1 MFFWIIKNKVMA
13 FHVKAVM
20 FDLDGT
26 LVHTAPEIAAAINRM
41 LAELGLSELAQP
53 QIQNYIG
60 EGAQMLVRRCVAA
73 GRQGEPDEALLE
85 QAHALFFKHY
95 ADNVTESKPYEG
107 VLDALSALQA
117 KGLKLACVTN
127 KPERFTMPL
136 LDKTGLLDF
145 FEVVVSGD
153 TLPKKKPDPIQ
164 LQYICAKFN
173 VLEAEAMLVGDS
185 LTDVKA
191 AHAAGCY
198 IVTVPYGYNQGKPID
213 YHLVDDAVTCLTEL
227 PGLLT

>member
-1 MFFWIIKNKVMA
+1 MA
-13 FHVKAVM
+13 FNVRAVM

-26 LVHTAPEIAAAINRM
+26 LVHTAPEIGAAINRM
-41 LAELGLSELAQP
+41 LAELGAAALSLE
-53 QIQNYIG
+53 QIERFIG
-60 EGAQMLVRRCVAA
+60 EGAQTLVKRCIEA
-73 GRQGEPDEALLE
+73 GTHDEADAALFD

-107 VLDALSALQA
+107 VIETLSALQA
-117 KGLKLACVTN
+117 KGLRLACVTN

-145 FEVVVSGD
+145 FEAVVSGD

-213 YHLVDDAVTCLTEL
+213 YHLVDDAITCLTEL
-227 PGLLT
+227 PGLLV